1 LIVRKRKRYM
11 GVKGKGKGKG
21 ELVKIFGLADCSDQ
35 LISDSIL
42 RFSSAATGEMPSFMC
57 EVVAGC
63 SSRSDSR
70 QHLSWPRLDFDT
82 PEPG

>member
-42 RFSSAATGEMPSFMC
+42 RFSSAATGEMPSLN
-57 EVVAGC
+57 V
-63 SSRSDSR
+63 
-70 QHLSWPRLDFDT
+70 
-82 PEPG
+82 

>member
-1 LIVRKRKRYM
+1 MVNRGTDTHFRLIRNVALIVRKRKRYM

-42 RFSSAATGEMPSFMC
+42 RFSSAATGEMPSLN
-57 EVVAGC
+57 V
-63 SSRSDSR
+63 
-70 QHLSWPRLDFDT
+70 
-82 PEPG
+82 